1 MSKRYSDDDFGTI
14 KDVEL
19 KDLFRR
25 KKPVD
30 KPVIIV
36 LLFFTVIIL
45 LSAFITLASNSGRSE
60 SYNDFM
66 SDAVMISARCSNV
79 NAKHNR
85 NYNEYYADITY
96 KYNGTVYTG
105 SQVRIGQ
112 EVSEGDYISI
122 YIDPN
127 DPSSIR
133 RNDNTG
139 QGLMVESVIGYCLLG
154 AGLIMLFI
162 CIVVVANNIRLSRQF
177 EDSSSI
183 YYDEPIQKSK
193 GQKIETYTG
202 YDNRSSMSDTSSNSD
217 IYNRST
223 FSETNS
229 YSGTYN
235 SSTYNDNS
243 FNNNNYSGNSFAYN
257 SSDSDSVNVENT
269 LKYNGPKDDM
279 SNGYADESKSV
290 SELKKNTTSS
300 KKDIIRVIRIVIFLI
315 IFVEL
320 TFTCLNVVPAIIQ
333 KIDNDNFMKTAVS
346 VEGVCDSVRVVEHHS
361 SHGSRHRAYFYY
373 ARIRYKF
380 EDQWYLSEEMEIS
393 EGIGKGEPY
402 TIYVDPNNPSDGR
415 KPYVLNKFEI
425 IMYSFMAVLV
435 TTIGLV
441 FYKGLKN
448 AIEKEDFGQKK

>member
-1 MSKRYSDDDFGTI
+1 M
-14 KDVEL
+14 
-19 KDLFRR
+19 
-25 KKPVD
+25 
-30 KPVIIV
+30 
-36 LLFFTVIIL
+36 
-45 LSAFITLASNSGRSE
+45 
-60 SYNDFM
+60 
-66 SDAVMISARCSNV
+66 
-79 NAKHNR
+79 
-85 NYNEYYADITY
+85 
-96 KYNGTVYTG
+96 
-105 SQVRIGQ
+105 
-112 EVSEGDYISI
+112 
-122 YIDPN
+122 
-127 DPSSIR
+127 
-133 RNDNTG
+133 
-139 QGLMVESVIGYCLLG
+139 
-154 AGLIMLFI
+154 
-162 CIVVVANNIRLSRQF
+162 
-177 EDSSSI
+177 
-183 YYDEPIQKSK
+183 
-193 GQKIETYTG
+193 
-202 YDNRSSMSDTSSNSD
+202 
-217 IYNRST
+217 
-223 FSETNS
+223 
-229 YSGTYN
+229 
-235 SSTYNDNS
+235 
-243 FNNNNYSGNSFAYN
+243 
-257 SSDSDSVNVENT
+257 ENT